1 LATIHSLPI
10 DLVHLIAAG
19 EVIDSLAAAVR
30 ELLDNALDAGATR
43 LTVAVWPQA
52 WQIRVTDN
60 GRGIDLADLQQAAAP
75 HATSKIHASADLW
88 RIQTLG
94 FRGEALHSLAQ
105 LGNLEICSRPSASE
119 PGWRVVYGSQ
129 GEVTHRQSV
138 AIAPG
143 TIVTVS
149 QLFAN
154 WPVRREGLPALTQ
167 QLRAIQNVIYQSA
180 LCHPTVTWQVQQ
192 QDRPW
197 FSLAPGKNAQDIL
210 LQILP
215 TVESGDLRSLQH
227 PNLELVVGLPD
238 RCHRQRPD
246 WVRLAV
252 NGRCVEAGDRG
263 RSAGSSLLGDLEQSM
278 LLPFQQTLPRHRYP
292 VCFVHLRVP
301 PEQIDWNRHPAKTEI
316 YLQAL
321 ETWQAQI
328 TQAIQQ
334 ALGWAQTNISSPE
347 PVQQLIKAAESKGF
361 YTLNRTVQ
369 APANSPESIPES
381 QIGLSPLRAI
391 AQIHRT
397 YILAEHPEGMWLV
410 EQHIAHERVLY
421 EQLLTHWHLVE
432 LDLPIVLSGLTS
444 PQVEQLQQLG
454 ITVEPFGHNLWAIRS
469 APALLA
475 ARDDRAD
482 ALIELSLGTNLQTAL
497 VATACRSAIRN
508 GISLSL
514 EEMQNLLDRWQRT
527 HNPRTCP
534 HGRPICLILEESKLA
549 RFFRRSWVIGKSHG
563 L

>member
-1 LATIHSLPI
+1 MATIQALPI

-30 ELLDNALDAGATR
+30 ELVDNALDAGATR

-52 WQIRVTDN
+52 WRVRVTDN
-60 GRGIDLADLQQAAAP
+60 GRGMDLADLQQAAAP
-75 HATSKIHASADLW
+75 HATSKIHDSADLW

-119 PGWRVVYGSQ
+119 PGWRIVYSAQ
-129 GEVTHRQSV
+129 GEVSRCQSV

-143 TIVTVS
+143 SIVTVS
-149 QLFAN
+149 QLFEH
-154 WPVRREGLPALTQ
+154 WPVRREGLPTSAQ
-167 QLRAIQNVIYQSA
+167 QLRAIQKVIYYSA
-180 LCHPTVTWQVQQ
+180 LCHPHVTWQVQQ

-197 FSLAPGKNAQDIL
+197 FSLAPGRTAQDML
-210 LQILP
+210 LQILS
-215 TVESGDLRSLQH
+215 TVEPGDLRSLQQ
-227 PNLELVVGLPD
+227 PNLELVLGLPD

-252 NGRCVEAGDRG
+252 NGRCVEAGDRTATN
-263 RSAGSSLLGDLEQSM
+263 SAWLGDLEQSM
-278 LLPFQQTLPRHRYP
+278 LLPFQQTLPRHRHP

-316 YLQAL
+316 YLQAT

-328 TQAIQQ
+328 IQAIHQ
-334 ALGWAQTNISSPE
+334 ALGWAQTNASSTE
-347 PVQQLIKAAESKGF
+347 PVHQLIKAAESKGY

-369 APANSPESIPES
+369 AQVNAPESRTDH
-381 QIGLSPLRAI
+381 QIGFSPLRAI

-397 YILAEHPEGMWLV
+397 YILAEHPEGMWLI

-421 EQLLTHWHLVE
+421 EQLLDHWHLVD
-432 LDLPIVLSGLTS
+432 LALPIVLSDLAAA
-444 PQVEQLQQLG
+444 QVEQLQQLG
-454 ITVEPFGHNLWAIRS
+454 LSVEPFGNNLWAVRS

-475 ARDDRAD
+475 SREDCSD

-514 EEMQNLLDRWQRT
+514 EEMQNLLSQWQRT
-527 HNPRTCP
+527 RNPRTCP

-549 RFFRRSWVIGKSHG
+549 RFFRRNWVIGKSHG
-563 L
+563 IQ

>member
-1 LATIHSLPI
+1 
-10 DLVHLIAAG
+10 VHLIAAG

-30 ELLDNALDAGATR
+30 ELVDNALDAGATR

-52 WQIRVTDN
+52 WQVRVTDN
-60 GRGIDLADLQQAAAP
+60 GRGMDLADLQQAAAP
-75 HATSKIHASADLW
+75 HATSKIHDSTDLW

-105 LGNLEICSRPSASE
+105 LGNLEICSRPSESE
-119 PGWRVVYGSQ
+119 PGWWVIYGSQ

-138 AIAPG
+138 AIATG

-154 WPVRREGLPALTQ
+154 WPVRREGLPTPAQ

-180 LCHPTVTWQVQQ
+180 LCHPTVTWQMQQ
-192 QDRPW
+192 QERPW

-215 TVESGDLRSLQH
+215 AVESGDLRSLQQ
-227 PNLELVVGLPD
+227 PNLELVLGLPD

-263 RSAGSSLLGDLEQSM
+263 RSAGSSLLGDLEQSI
-278 LLPFQQTLPRHRYP
+278 LLPFQQTLPRYRYP
-292 VCFVHLRVP
+292 VCFIHLRVP

-321 ETWQAQI
+321 EAWQAQI

-334 ALGWAQTNISSPE
+334 ALGWAQTNASSPE
-347 PVQQLIKAAESKGF
+347 PVHQLIKAAESKGF

-369 APANSPESIPES
+369 APANSPALNPET

-432 LDLPIVLSGLTS
+432 LQLPIVLTDLK
-444 PQVEQLQQLG
+444 PAQVEQLQQLG
-454 ITVEPFGHNLWAIRS
+454 ILVEPFGNNLWAIRS

-475 ARDDRAD
+475 VRDDCSE
-482 ALIELSLGTNLQTAL
+482 ALIELSLGKNLQTAL

-514 EEMQNLLDRWQRT
+514 EEMQNLLDQWQRT
-527 HNPRTCP
+527 RNPRTCP

-549 RFFRRSWVIGKSHG
+549 RFFRRNWVIGKSHG
-563 L
+563 I

>member
-1 LATIHSLPI
+1 M
-10 DLVHLIAAG
+10 
-19 EVIDSLAAAVR
+19 IDSLAAAVR
-30 ELLDNALDAGATR
+30 ELVDNALDAGATR

-60 GRGIDLADLQQAAAP
+60 GRGMGLVDLQQAAAP
-75 HATSKIHASADLW
+75 HATSKIHDSADLW

-94 FRGEALHSLAQ
+94 FRGEALHGLAQ
-105 LGNLEICSRPSASE
+105 LGNLEICSRPSESE

-129 GEVTHRQSV
+129 GEVTNSQTV

-149 QLFAN
+149 QLFAS
-154 WPVRREGLPALTQ
+154 WPVRREGLPTPSQ

-192 QDRPW
+192 QGRPW
-197 FSLAPGKNAQDIL
+197 FSLAPSKNAQDIL

-215 TVESGDLRSLQH
+215 AVEPGDLRSFQAA
-227 PNLELVVGLPD
+227 NLELVLGLPD

-263 RSAGSSLLGDLEQSM
+263 RSTTGSSLLGDLEQSI

-292 VCFVHLRVP
+292 VCFVHLQVP
-301 PEQIDWNRHPAKTEI
+301 PAQIDWNRHPAKTEI

-328 TQAIQQ
+328 TQAIHK
-334 ALGWAQTNISSPE
+334 ALGWAQSNASSTE

-361 YTLNRTVQ
+361 YNLNRTVQ
-369 APANSPESIPES
+369 APANSPDPNPET

-397 YILAEHPEGMWLV
+397 YILAEHPEGMWLI

-421 EQLLTHWHLVE
+421 EQLLTHWQLVDLE
-432 LDLPIVLSGLTS
+432 LPIVLTDLTAA
-444 PQVEQLQQLG
+444 QVEQLQQLG
-454 ITVEPFGHNLWAIRS
+454 ISVEPFGNNLWAIRS

-475 ARDDRAD
+475 ARDDCAA

-514 EEMQNLLDRWQRT
+514 EEMQNLLDQWQRT
-527 HNPRTCP
+527 RNPRTCP

-549 RFFRRSWVIGKSHG
+549 RFFRRHWVIGKSHG
-563 L
+563 I